1 VVFELDVLMPKPV
14 HLPPPGFDELSV
26 EEKIDYL
33 QFLWDRIAATPEPIS
48 GPDWHREILGA
59 RMSDLEATPEAGEN
73 WNVVQKRLRAKLDGN
88 S

>member
-1 VVFELDVLMPKPV
+1 MPKPV
-14 HLPPPGFDELSV
+14 HLPPSGFDELSV

-33 QFLWDRIAATPEPIS
+33 QFLWDRIATTSERIAA
-48 GPDWHREILGA
+48 PDWHREILGA
-59 RMSDLEATPEAGEN
+59 RMRDLEANPKAGKS